1 MPPLQLRT
9 GSTPGVNKGKQG
21 SVAGFLS
28 TFLPPSVGS
37 TRPRVHKWRALC
49 VIVLCSVAVFYR
61 REISNASV
69 IMRGQG
75 LEFALL
81 DPARAEAVRHI
92 ARRAMFGGF
101 LGGEDF
107 HLPPF
112 EGKEADALRKAGR
125 ELADQ
130 TLAAPVPQATQS
142 IKKPRVQWG
151 LGVDPW
157 LPRLGPVGSAASAL
171 RLTSF
176 YSRWIIA
183 DLSAWGETGI
193 SKVPTISPPFLSSP
207 LLF

>member
-9 GSTPGVNKGKQG
+9 GSTPGGNKGKQG
-21 SVAGFLS
+21 FVRRFFSRL
-28 TFLPPSVGS
+28 LPPSVGS
-37 TRPRVHKWRALC
+37 TSPRVHKWRALC
-49 VIVLCSVAVFYR
+49 VFVLCSVALFYR
-61 REISNASV
+61 QEISNAAV

-75 LEFALL
+75 LEVALL

-101 LGGEDF
+101 LGEEDF

-130 TLAAPVPQATQS
+130 SLAAPVPEAKQP
-142 IKKPRVQWG
+142 IKRPRVKWG
-151 LGVDPW
+151 LSVDTW

-171 RLTSF
+171 HLTSF

-183 DLSAWGETGI
+183 DLSAWGESGI
-193 SKVPTISPPFLSSP
+193 SKVPTISPPFPLPP